1 MKLILPTNVF
11 KPFFPAPPK
20 RLQVDAE
27 IQLLALR
34 PSDAK
39 PLYHLVENNRAYLE
53 AWLPWAW
60 QMQQVSDL
68 KKFIKQLR
76 FRDVYSGRMVFG
88 IWFREEL
95 VGLIDFNEGDRYQQ
109 KVGVGYWIAKSY
121 QGMGIVTRAVQR
133 WVDYVFETET
143 VKKVHIKC
151 ASTNERSQAVAMR
164 LGFELEHI
172 EPPTEI
178 LPGQHQS
185 FKVFALTHKRWHS
198 HQWTR

>member
-1 MKLILPTNVF
+1 MKLILPSIVL

-20 RLQVDAE
+20 SLPVDSE

-34 PSDAK
+34 SCDAK

-68 KKFIKQLR
+68 KRFIKKLR

-88 IWFREEL
+88 IWFRDEL
-95 VGLIDFNEGDRYQQ
+95 VGLIDFNEGDRSLQ

-133 WVDYVFETET
+133 WVDHVFETET
-143 VKKVHIKC
+143 VQKVHIKC
-151 ASTNERSQAVAMR
+151 ATTNKRSQAVAQR
-164 LGFELEHI
+164 LGFTLEHI
-172 EPPTEI
+172 EPPVEI
-178 LPGQHQS
+178 LPGVHHS
-185 FKVFALTHKRWHS
+185 FKVFALTYRSWHDQ
-198 HQWTR
+198 QWMR